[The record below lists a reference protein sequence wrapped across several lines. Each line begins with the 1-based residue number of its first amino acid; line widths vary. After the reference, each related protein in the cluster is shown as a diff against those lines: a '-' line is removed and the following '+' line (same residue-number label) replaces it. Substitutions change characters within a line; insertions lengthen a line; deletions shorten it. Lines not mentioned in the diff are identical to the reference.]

1 MKLIALLFTMF
12 WCQIMAFNVENAKLT
27 YTLNK
32 ESKTVKINSF
42 EDEALPKLIESL
54 TVDDT
59 VKVSFKLNKYDTVPE
74 QIELLVGLPE
84 RDLEI
89 PIKPT
94 LKTKDDSVLATF
106 KLSLKDL
113 PQPILYFANKE
124 EKPITGTVIVA
135 SSEVDKKNNVF
146 SQVFNLDLNLETF
159 KFDSF
164 HEPLRFE
171 ALPEIKYTFPSPP
184 KTVSPFLA
192 QLFAIVVLIAG
203 AGLFLTWISTGA
215 TKFDNIPRGS
225 TFLYFIGLVATIVGF
240 EFIFFRYYLG
250 TSIFDTIN
258 TSIVLGIF
266 GLIVGTKYLR
276 SIGNNI

>member
-1 MKLIALLFTMF
+1 MKLLALLFAMF

-32 ESKTVKINSF
+32 ESKTIKINSF
-42 EDEALPKLIESL
+42 DDKTSPEHVEFLN
-54 TVDDT
+54 VDDT
-59 VKVSFKLNKYDTVPE
+59 VKFSFKLDKCKKVPE

-89 PIKPT
+89 SVKPT
-94 LKTKDDSVLATF
+94 LKTKDNSVLAIF
-106 KLSLKDL
+106 KLPLKDL
-113 PQPILYFANKE
+113 PQSILYFANKE
-124 EKPITGTVIVA
+124 EKQIAGTVIIA
-135 SSEVDKKNNVF
+135 SSEVEKKKNVF
-146 SQVFNLDLNLETF
+146 KQVFNLDLDLKTF

-164 HEPLRFE
+164 REPLRLE
-171 ALPEIKYTFPSPP
+171 ALPEIRHVFPSPP

-192 QLFAIVVLIAG
+192 QLFAVIIIATG
-203 AGLFLTWISTGA
+203 AGLLLTWMSSGV

-225 TFLYFIGLVATIVGF
+225 TFLCFIGFIASIVGF

-258 TSIVLGIF
+258 ASTVLGIF

>member
-1 MKLIALLFTMF
+1 MKLVALLFAMF

-32 ESKTVKINSF
+32 ESKTVKIDSF
-42 EDEALPKLIESL
+42 EDKSLPKLVESL
-54 TVDDT
+54 TVDDI
-59 VKVSFKLNKYDTVPE
+59 VKFSFKLNKYHSIPE

-94 LKTKDDSVLATF
+94 LKTKDDSVFASF

-113 PQPILYFANKE
+113 PQSILYFANKE

-135 SSEVDKKNNVF
+135 SSEVDMKENVF
-146 SQVFNLDLNLETF
+146 SQVFNLELNLESF
-159 KFDSF
+159 NFDSF
-164 HEPLRFE
+164 QEPLRFE
-171 ALPEIKYTFPSPP
+171 ALPEIHYLFASPP
-184 KTVSPFLA
+184 KTVTPLLA
-192 QLFAIVVLIAG
+192 QLFAIIILVAG
-203 AGLFLTWISTGA
+203 AGLFLSWISTGV

-225 TFLYFIGLVATIVGF
+225 NFLYLIGLIATIVGF
-240 EFIFFRYYLG
+240 EFIFFNYYLG

-258 TSIVLGIF
+258 ASIVLGIF

-276 SIGNNI
+276 NIGSNI